1 MIMAICSTLL
11 PHKIYLE
18 DYSGNY
24 KRFIDAVY
32 EVFERDFIKHRPQFG
47 RYRLGLKYH
56 PEYQE
61 RAYTFYHMTHKGNI
75 ENERIPDLRRCECM
89 PWGRPT
95 VEKVVEFSLKFW
107 EQERKGKH
115 RICIWLETED
125 DVDYFFILDV
135 RKTFVLPWTA
145 YVAEHHHEIRKK
157 EKEYKQWLEQTKGKI
172 YTPDSLV
179 QKIMNELP

>member
-1 MIMAICSTLL
+1 MAVHSRLL
-11 PHKIYLE
+11 PKKIFLQ

-24 KRFIDAVY
+24 QLFIDAVY
-32 EVFERDFIKHRPQFG
+32 TIFEKDFVKYHPSFGSHRL
-47 RYRLGLKYH
+47 RLKYH
-56 PEYQE
+56 PKFQK
-61 RAYTFYHMTHKGNI
+61 RAYTFYHMTHKGEI
-75 ENERIPDLRRCECM
+75 ENERIPDLRRCECL

-95 VEKVVEFSLKFW
+95 IEKVEEYSLRFW

-135 RKTFVLPWTA
+135 RKTYILPWTA
-145 YVAEHHHEIRKK
+145 FVAEYPHEIKKK
-157 EKEYKQWLEQTKGKI
+157 EKEYQQWLTMQNGKT